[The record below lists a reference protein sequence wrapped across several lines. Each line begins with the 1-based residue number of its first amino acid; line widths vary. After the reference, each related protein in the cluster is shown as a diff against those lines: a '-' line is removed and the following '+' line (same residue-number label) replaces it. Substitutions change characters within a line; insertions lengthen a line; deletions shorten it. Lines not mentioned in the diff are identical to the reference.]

1 MNYHS
6 DRFFEHLKRLR
17 ARDRGALAIL
27 RRSLSFAPGAFP
39 PAYAYVERFVGAD
52 RKATDPFRLALYLV
66 AGLYALHPETGEN
79 TLAVG
84 LAELMLRRNSGSI
97 EGRFL
102 ALLEADAENVAEYL
116 RHSVTLFA
124 ADNLGIDY
132 AVLLSDL
139 SAWLNPYAGEKR
151 DQIRQKWARDFYG
164 TLARHETSSSSDAA
178 TVATN

>member
-1 MNYHS
+1 MNGYS
-6 DRFFEHLKRLR
+6 DQFFEHLKRLR
-17 ARDRGALAIL
+17 VRDRGALAIL

-52 RKATDPFRLALYLV
+52 RKASDPLRLALYLV
-66 AGLYALHPETGEN
+66 AGLYALHPETGES

-84 LAELMLRRNSGSI
+84 LAELMIRRDSGSI

-124 ADNLGIDY
+124 ADNMGIDY
-132 AVLLSDL
+132 AVLLNDL
-139 SAWLNPYAGEKR
+139 RVWLSPYAAEKR
-151 DQIRQKWARDFYG
+151 DQIRQKWAREFYG
-164 TLARHETSSSSDAA
+164 TLARREASSSSAV